1 MCVHADDDDYNT
13 QNALS
18 ATKEARRKSQLS
30 IF

>member
-1 MCVHADDDDYNT
+1 MCVHADDEYNT